1 MEAPE
6 QIALQMPAIDRF
18 PDHFL
23 LFLVPHGIVQHFLQ
37 HTQCPQLSGP
47 HIAQIGAVVAAV
59 GTPVFLLPAT
69 VARSAVDEL
78 VQLFRIVYAIV
89 HREIVLKAAVIFP
102 GRLAAGDA
110 LWAQICNILHGKERI
125 CIENMG
131 HLAAAV
137 ADNTLFG
144 LLKGAGFQRVRVI
157 PEGGQAQLGLPT
169 FRYHPNPL
177 ETGAFEESK
186 EGVVCDCCGK
196 MTHIFYTNPFFSVED
211 IAYLCPE
218 CIASGEAARKYD
230 GSFQDDFSVDDGVDD
245 PEKLD
250 ELIHRTPGYCGWQQ
264 EYWRAHCGDYC
275 AYLGYV
281 GARELRAL
289 GVLEEVLDDPMWD
302 EEQKEMI
309 RESVNGGHLQCYLFR
324 CLHCGKHLVWMDFD

>member
-1 MEAPE
+1 MNE
-6 QIALQMPAIDRF
+6 F
-18 PDHFL
+18 
-23 LFLVPHGIVQHFLQ
+23 
-37 HTQCPQLSGP
+37 T
-47 HIAQIGAVVAAV
+47 
-59 GTPVFLLPAT
+59 
-69 VARSAVDEL
+69 
-78 VQLFRIVYAIV
+78 
-89 HREIVLKAAVIFP
+89 LKAPYKPTGDQPQAIEKLVKGFKEGNQFETLLGVTGSGKTFTMANVIQ
-102 GRLAAGDA
+102 A
-110 LWAQICNILHGKERI
+110 LNKP
-125 CIENMG
+125 
-131 HLAAAV
+131 
-137 ADNTLFG
+137 TL
-144 LLKGAGFQRVRVI
+144 I
-157 PEGGQAQLGLPT
+157 ISHN